1 MRRAFV
7 CLVLGVA
14 TSIVAACDKTSPDDF
29 EPEPDAGVATL
40 ADGSSS
46 DASSDVTPDVTSSDA
61 LLLGDG
67 FLADGGG
74 RCPGS
79 TYTTAPGGGAC
90 DPEHIRYAQG
100 RGGHN
105 QCFAPTNGTFCDILQ
120 ISVASLDASSLPPGF
135 VCGSAELGVT
145 TCRYPLTDGGTNGTL
160 DDAAIA
166 AACAV
171 TAALPQTTVSCIVY
185 D

>member
-7 CLVLGVA
+7 CLVLGAA
-14 TSIVAACDKTSPDDF
+14 TWIVAACDRTSPDDF
-29 EPEPDAGVATL
+29 EPDLDAGPTTL
-40 ADGSSS
+40 SDG
-46 DASSDVTPDVTSSDA
+46 ASDVTDAASDVTSNDA
-61 LLLGDG
+61 LVLGDG

-90 DPEHIRYAQG
+90 DPERIRYAQG

-105 QCFAPTNGTFCDILQ
+105 QCFAPTNGTFCDVLQ
-120 ISVASLDASSLPPGF
+120 VSVFSLDASSLPPGF

-160 DDAAIA
+160 DDASIA

-171 TAALPQTTVSCIVY
+171 TAALPQSTVSCIVY